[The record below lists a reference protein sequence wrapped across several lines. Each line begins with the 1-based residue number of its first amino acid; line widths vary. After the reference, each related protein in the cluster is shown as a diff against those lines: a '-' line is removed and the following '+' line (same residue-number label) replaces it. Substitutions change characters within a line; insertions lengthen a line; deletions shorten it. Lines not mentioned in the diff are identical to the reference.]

1 MPIRRTITTALAA
14 FAIALPGLAA
24 VLPTAAQAVG
34 PDQLPVTVTNN
45 TGRGDAVYLYVIG
58 VNLLTGR
65 LGYANS
71 AGAFTPWS
79 GGQIPPSPAPDI
91 AIGGPGNGGST
102 MIRFPRNFSGRVYF
116 SLGTKLKFFLTPDG
130 LVQPA
135 PWAGGDQNH
144 DILFDWSEFTYND
157 SGLWLNSSQ
166 VDMFAVP
173 HAVAVTGS
181 NGVTTRSGQLVSN
194 GRDNVINGIR
204 GQAGWAN
211 TVVTRSDGTVL
222 RVLSPGKASE
232 AGLMS
237 STYLDPYISS
247 AWNAYAGKNLT
258 VTPFLDQ
265 PTVRYTGRTSGNV
278 MRFTNTSGAQVA
290 SFNKPSSASV
300 WGCAGDLP
308 APNDLV
314 VGPISRTL
322 CAALNRG
329 TLGTIDT
336 QPSTNAAD
344 FYRNNP
350 TNQYARII
358 HQNMADGKAYAFPFD
373 DVGNFES
380 LVYSGDPRSASLTLT
395 PFGAGGP
402 TTPPPTGG
410 AGPIYSNLNNKC
422 IDVPSANF
430 SDSVPLQMWT
440 CNGTSAQSWTFAGS
454 AIQVQNNKCIDVQAA
469 GTADGTPVQIYTCNG
484 TGAQQWTLTAAGDLV
499 NSNSGKCLDVAGANP
514 NDGTRLV
521 IWPCSG
527 AANQRWHK

>member
-1 MPIRRTITTALAA
+1 
-14 FAIALPGLAA
+14 
-24 VLPTAAQAVG
+24 
-34 PDQLPVTVTNN
+34 
-45 TGRGDAVYLYVIG
+45 
-58 VNLLTGR
+58 
-65 LGYANS
+65 
-71 AGAFTPWS
+71 
-79 GGQIPPSPAPDI
+79 
-91 AIGGPGNGGST
+91 
-102 MIRFPRNFSGRVYF
+102 
-116 SLGTKLKFFLTPDG
+116 
-130 LVQPA
+130 
-135 PWAGGDQNH
+135 
-144 DILFDWSEFTYND
+144 
-157 SGLWLNSSQ
+157 
-166 VDMFAVP
+166 
-173 HAVAVTGS
+173 
-181 NGVTTRSGQLVSN
+181 
-194 GRDNVINGIR
+194 
-204 GQAGWAN
+204 
-211 TVVTRSDGTVL
+211 
-222 RVLSPGKASE
+222 
-232 AGLMS
+232 
-237 STYLDPYISS
+237 
-247 AWNAYAGKNLT
+247 
-258 VTPFLDQ
+258 
-265 PTVRYTGRTSGNV
+265 
-278 MRFTNTSGAQVA
+278 
-290 SFNKPSSASV
+290 
-300 WGCAGDLP
+300 
-308 APNDLV
+308 V

-402 TTPPPTGG
+402 TTPPPPTGG

-440 CNGTSAQSWTFAGS
+440 CNGSNAQSWTIAGA

-499 NSNSGKCLDVAGANP
+499 NTKSGKCLDITGANP

-527 AANQRWHK
+527 AANQRWHR